1 MCDTRRSRLGTV
13 HTLAAWMHT
22 APAWVH
28 ASPAWIAWIRYIQLS
43 LNTHGDRH
51 GPRGRSRRSWT
62 PRPPPPTTSRA
73 LSCRAASRSASR
85 LVAAHPSGSLPRW
98 QRHLAAQDESAQ
110 YMRGRHTRTRALP
123 IISSSIGAWRFST
136 HGRVS
141 ILLRHFSGEGAVPL
155 CHSTLFPHCSLR
167 AISFK
172 PLFF

>member
-1 MCDTRRSRLGTV
+1 MCDTRRSSLGTV

-28 ASPAWIAWIRYIQLS
+28 ASPAWIAWIRYMQLS

-85 LVAAHPSGSLPRW
+85 LVISGWW
-98 QRHLAAQDESAQ
+98 QPTPVAVCLGGSATL
-110 YMRGRHTRTRALP
+110 RRRTRARNICAAATRALGLSAHSP
-123 IISSSIGAWRFST
+123 PP
-136 HGRVS
+136 
-141 ILLRHFSGEGAVPL
+141 LRCLAFQHSAVG
-155 CHSTLFPHCSLR
+155 FPY
-167 AISFK
+167 F
-172 PLFF
+172 